1 MALVRDYGKVKKV
14 TDKIMLGYDDIYSIQ
29 YFGTNLRPYWNSRGD
44 RTIESE
50 MLAAYNEYD
59 ELLARCYAFDKKLM
73 EDASAVGGKGI
84 CRTLRVGLPSV
95 HCRPQAGG
103 SSQR

>member
-1 MALVRDYGKVKKV
+1 MNGTFNSASLAGEDSNGNMALVRDYGKVRKV

-29 YFGTNLRPYWNSRGD
+29 YFGTNLRSYWNSRGD

-59 ELLARCYAFDKKLM
+59 ELLARCYAFDK
-73 EDASAVGGKGI
+73 S
-84 CRTLRVGLPSV
+84 
-95 HCRPQAGG
+95 
-103 SSQR
+103 